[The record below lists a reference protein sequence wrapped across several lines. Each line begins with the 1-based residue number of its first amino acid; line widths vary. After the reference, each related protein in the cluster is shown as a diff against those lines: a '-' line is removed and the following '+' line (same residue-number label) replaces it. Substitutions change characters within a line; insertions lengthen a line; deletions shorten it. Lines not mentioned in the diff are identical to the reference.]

1 MKFGLSAEFQ
11 AEVIRMKAE
20 FNERED
26 AQARQ
31 KAFKAQNFDA
41 AGSYQS
47 ARRPMERGRTAV
59 WQARLVLFVMINLA
73 QLWILSA
80 AVEAALAREFNQLL
94 PLVVASLVCW
104 LIALSIFLWWKP
116 ASRRRTS
123 TGYIKDRD

>member
-1 MKFGLSAEFQ
+1 MN
-11 AEVIRMKAE
+11 ME
-20 FNERED
+20 FNQRED

-31 KAFKAQNFDA
+31 KAFEARGLGVQAFQ
-41 AGSYQS
+41 G

-59 WQARLVLFVMINLA
+59 WQARLVLLVMINLA

-80 AVEAALAREFNQLL
+80 AVEAALAREFKQLL
-94 PLVVASLVCW
+94 PLVIASGVCW

-123 TGYIKDRD
+123 TGYLRDK